1 MATGSAADGLSDCL
15 GSIGRGIPV
24 AEAGQAALR
33 ARLLGQLLKEK
44 FNCPDCW
51 LLDGDFMFEGWYE
64 RVCGGKSVGEE
75 LQL

>member
-1 MATGSAADGLSDCL
+1 M
-15 GSIGRGIPV
+15 

-33 ARLLGQLLKEK
+33 ARLRQLLKEK
-44 FNCPDCW
+44 FDCPDCW

-64 RVCGGKSVGEE
+64 RVCRGKSVVEE